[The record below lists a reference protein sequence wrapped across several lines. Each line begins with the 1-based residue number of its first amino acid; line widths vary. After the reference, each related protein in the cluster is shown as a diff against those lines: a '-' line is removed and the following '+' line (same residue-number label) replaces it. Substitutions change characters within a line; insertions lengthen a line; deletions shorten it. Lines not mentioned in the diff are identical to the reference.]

1 MTPNMDKARDKANTA
16 IAKNTIFLTFRMLL
30 VMCVSLYTSRVI
42 LDKLGVNDF
51 GIYQTV
57 GGIVLMFSFINGAL
71 SNGASRFLSFELG
84 VGNKQQIKKTFSTVF
99 VANFIVAVFV
109 CLIVEPI
116 GFYIISEKLQI
127 STDRLDVAFISF
139 HISVV
144 TCFLQIMLIPFT
156 ATIISHE
163 KMGIYAYMGI
173 VDVSLK
179 LLICYLLIISPI
191 DKLVFY
197 SLLLLSSQFVVLL
210 IFAIYS
216 FLSFSEVSFN
226 FDFDVI
232 VLKRVGKYSMWSLLG
247 SASSVLNNYG
257 VNIVLGMFFLPSV
270 VAARSLS
277 NIANLAVNQFIANI
291 RTAVNPQ
298 IVKKF
303 AKNDLSGSKTLLL
316 ESTKYTFFIIL
327 LLVMP
332 LIFVSNELL
341 NIWLKEVPQYTQSFF
356 VISIVCSLFQVFD
369 TSFYSALYANG
380 RIRENALTG
389 PIIALSAVPIT
400 YVLFQLGY
408 SPICLAWVLL
418 GTYAVLGVIQKPILL
433 VKIADY
439 KYSEI
444 YSVIFICLKVFLISV
459 ILPMILYIYKDH
471 LIDDYFIRF
480 VLQILI
486 IILSISVTVWY
497 FGLSNKDR
505 TFVLSKIEK
514 ICNKKNM

>member
-1 MTPNMDKARDKANTA
+1 MNHKFDRANDKSNTT
-16 IAKNTIFLTFRMLL
+16 IAKNTIFLTLRMLL
-30 VMCVSLYTSRVI
+30 VMSVSLYTSRVV

-57 GGIVLMFSFINGAL
+57 GGVVLMFSFINGAL

-84 VGNKQQIKKTFSTVF
+84 IGNKHQIKKTFSTVLVSNFF
-99 VANFIVAVFV
+99 VALLV
-109 CLIVEPI
+109 CLIIEPV
-116 GFYIISEKLQI
+116 GCYIIANKLLI
-127 STDRLDVAFISF
+127 SVERLEAAFITF
-139 HISVV
+139 HISVI
-144 TCFLQIMLIPFT
+144 TCFLQLMLIPFT

-173 VDVSLK
+173 VDVLLK
-179 LLICYLLIISPI
+179 LLISFLLIISPI

-210 IFAIYS
+210 LFTIYS
-216 FLSFSEVSFN
+216 FLSFSEVSFK
-226 FDFDVI
+226 FDFDGT
-232 VLKRVGKYSMWSLLG
+232 VLKRVGKYSMWSILG
-247 SASSVLNNYG
+247 AASSVLNNYG

-277 NIANLAVNQFIANI
+277 NIANLVVNQFIVNI
-291 RTAVNPQ
+291 RTSVNPQ
-298 IVKKF
+298 IVKRF
-303 AKNDLSGSKTLLL
+303 ARNDLSGSKILLL
-316 ESTKYTFFIIL
+316 ESTKYTFFIII

-341 NIWLKEVPQYTQSFF
+341 NIWLKEVPIYTHSFF
-356 VISIVCSLFQVFD
+356 VISVGCSLFQVFD

-389 PIIALSAVPIT
+389 PVIALSAVPIT
-400 YVLFQLGY
+400 YVLYEFGF
-408 SPICLAWVLL
+408 SPICSAWVLF

-444 YSVIFICLKVFLISV
+444 YSVIFICLKIFLISFV
-459 ILPMILYIYKDH
+459 VPLFFYLYKDQ
-471 LIDDYFIRF
+471 LIDNYYIKF
-480 VLQILI
+480 VLQIVI
-486 IILSISVTVWY
+486 IILSVSVTVWY
-497 FGLSNKDR
+497 LGFSNKDR
-505 TFVLSKIEK
+505 SFVLSKIERF
-514 ICNKKNM
+514 CNKKDM

>member
-16 IAKNTIFLTFRMLL
+16 IAKNSIFLTFRMLL
-30 VMCVSLYTSRVI
+30 VMFASLYTSRVI

-71 SNGASRFLSFELG
+71 SSGASRFLSFELG
-84 VGNKQQIKKTFSTVF
+84 VGNNQQIKKTFSTVF
-99 VANFIVAVFV
+99 VANLIVATFV
-109 CLIVEPI
+109 CLIVDPV
-116 GFYIISEKLQI
+116 GCYIIYDKLQI
-127 STDRLDVAFISF
+127 PVDRLDATLISF

-163 KMGIYAYMGI
+163 KMGIYAYMGL
-173 VDVSLK
+173 VDVLLK

-210 IFAIYS
+210 IFAVYS
-216 FLSFSEVSFN
+216 FMSFSEVSFN
-226 FDFDVI
+226 FDFDAI
-232 VLKRVGKYSMWSLLG
+232 VLKKVGTYSMWSLLG

-277 NIANLAVNQFIANI
+277 NIANLAVNQFIVNI

-298 IVKKF
+298 IVKRF
-303 AKNDLSGSKTLLL
+303 AKNDLSGSKILLL

-332 LIFVSNELL
+332 VIFVSNELL
-341 NIWLKEVPQYTQSFF
+341 NIWLKEVPLYTQSFF
-356 VISIVCSLFQVFD
+356 VISVGCSLFQVFD

-400 YVLFQLGY
+400 YVLFEFGF
-408 SPICLAWVLL
+408 SPICLAWVLF
-418 GTYAVLGVIQKPILL
+418 GTYAVLGIIQKPMLL

-444 YSVIFICLKVFLISV
+444 YSVIFICLKIFLISFV
-459 ILPMILYIYKDH
+459 APLIFYLYKDQ
-471 LIDDYFIRF
+471 LIDNYFIRF
-480 VLQILI
+480 VLQIVI

-497 FGLSNKDR
+497 LGFSHKDR
-505 TFVLSKIEK
+505 TFVLSKIERF
-514 ICNKKNM
+514 CNKNDM